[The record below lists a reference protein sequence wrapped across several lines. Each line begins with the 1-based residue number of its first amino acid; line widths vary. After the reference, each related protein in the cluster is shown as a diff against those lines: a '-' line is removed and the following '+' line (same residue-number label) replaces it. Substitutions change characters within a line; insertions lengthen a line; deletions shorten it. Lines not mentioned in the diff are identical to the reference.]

1 MLITFLN
8 YEDIWWVTV
17 KIKLSIGLKENILR
31 NKKKN
36 NKKLSNF
43 SVISHLKEN
52 KSLHPRKNDNLTVNR
67 GSKKQSINKTVKNN

>member
-31 NKKKN
+31 NKKK
-36 NKKLSNF
+36 KQQKIVKFLCHLSP
-43 SVISHLKEN
+43 E
-52 KSLHPRKNDNLTVNR
+52 RKQILT
-67 GSKKQSINKTVKNN
+67 STQK